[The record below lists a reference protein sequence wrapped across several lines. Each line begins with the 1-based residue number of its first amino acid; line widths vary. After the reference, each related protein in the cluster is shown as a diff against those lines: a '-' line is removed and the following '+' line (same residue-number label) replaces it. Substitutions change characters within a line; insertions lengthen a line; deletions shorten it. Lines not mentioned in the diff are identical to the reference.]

1 MRPLRSRSVRA
12 GAAAALAVAV
22 LLGGCGTARIVHR
35 TPHDGVIELEGDHNK
50 AMEQANEEMA
60 AQCGSNFIVVREG
73 DEPAA
78 AVVASGAAP
87 AAAAPSVAAPAD
99 GPTAYRVHYECGD
112 GGALGAAPTSAPPD
126 PRD

>member
-12 GAAAALAVAV
+12 GAAAALGAAV
-22 LLGGCGTARIVHR
+22 LLGGCGTARIILR
-35 TPHDGVIELEGDHNK
+35 TPRDGVIELEGDHNK

-73 DEPAA
+73 DEPVAA
-78 AVVASGAAP
+78 TAASP
-87 AAAAPSVAAPAD
+87 SAAAPVD

-112 GGALGAAPTSAPPD
+112 GGALGAVPTSAP
-126 PRD
+126 RY